1 MKSLTLPEAVVASP
15 APDTSVG
22 ERRGLTP
29 GESLSAYLDLTKPRI
44 TFLVVLS
51 ALSGFALGS
60 PRPMSYWLLLHTA
73 VGVALLSSGIGTLNQ
88 YLERSLDGLMR
99 RTRTRPLPAG
109 KMPPRRALLFG
120 VLTSALATLYLA
132 LLVNPLTAAWGAV
145 AFGSYLFV
153 YTPLKTRTTWC
164 TFIGAIPGAL
174 PPLLGWTAARNEVG
188 VEALVLFAILFLW
201 QFPHFHAIAWMYRED
216 YARAG
221 IRVLPVV
228 DWSGTSSGTHSVTN
242 CLALLPVALLPT
254 LVGMAGTI
262 YFVVALLLS
271 GGLLWTAITLRRSGT
286 LADARRL
293 MMASLLYLP
302 LLLAVMAI
310 DKLPLP

>member
-15 APDTSVG
+15 APDTLVG

-221 IRVLPVV
+221 IRMLPVV
-228 DWSGTSSGTHSVTN
+228 EADGRSTARQIILYTA
-242 CLALLPVALLPT
+242 ALLPVSLLPT
-254 LVGMAGTI
+254 LLGLAGTL
-262 YFVVALLLS
+262 YFAGALVLGALFLHAS
-271 GGLLWTAITLRRSGT
+271 
-286 LADARRL
+286 LAAAREKSHAQARRL
-293 MMASLLYLP
+293 LKASVIYLP
-302 LLLAVMAI
+302 LLLILMV
-310 DKLPLP
+310 LNH